1 MSWVVQIET
10 FCIHKI
16 KICLS
21 IFNLTLRDR
30 IPVDDVTQAT
40 SELRHSSRILASLV
54 LRIIFLTLKLVVFLH
69 RVSHQFW
76 PHLEMPNSDFNL
88 TRALTSLEWLISPI
102 IWSRLGSPLSTTPA
116 AWLLLKESYLF
127 LSKGVPLPEDNI
139 HFLPAK
145 KRTVEL
151 CVVIVCHLIYKN
163 KRRIQLL

>member
-1 MSWVVQIET
+1 M
-10 FCIHKI
+10 K
-16 KICLS
+16 LS
-21 IFNLTLRDR
+21 L
-30 IPVDDVTQAT
+30 
-40 SELRHSSRILASLV
+40 S
-54 LRIIFLTLKLVVFLH
+54 VFLH

-76 PHLEMPNSDFNL
+76 PHLEIPNSDFNL

-145 KRTVEL
+145 KKELSNFVLSL
-151 CVVIVCHLIYKN
+151 CVISSTKIKEEFNSYRLFMGPHSTHIMIVECISPASS
-163 KRRIQLL
+163 I